1 MFDTLSCV
9 IENKTSND
17 LVFKGFRIENVY
29 RVDLYGVSMHG
40 TKCLVAKSEESWLWH
55 RCLTHVHFH
64 W

>member
-40 TKCLVAKSEESWLWH
+40 TKCLVAKSEESWL
-55 RCLTHVHFH
+55 
-64 W
+64 